1 MVRTIIDM
9 ICLLTLGISINME
22 KCWKCEKSIRSDA
35 LCWWAIKNDTE
46 RSVPVHRACWL
57 ELREKEL
64 GIKNE

>member
-1 MVRTIIDM
+1 M
-9 ICLLTLGISINME
+9 NE

-35 LCWWAIKNDTE
+35 LCWWGIKNDAE

-57 ELREKEL
+57 ELRERNL